1 MIYSF
6 NDKEPIIGSDCFIAP
21 SADVIGDVVLGEGT
35 SVWYGAVIR
44 GDDGPIRIGSGSNV
58 QDNAV
63 LHLTKAQ
70 DLVIGDNVTIG
81 HGAILHACTIEDGCL
96 IGMGSIVLDGAH
108 IGSDSLVAAGSLV
121 SPNKTFPPRSLIMG
135 SPAKAV
141 RSLSDEDLLA
151 IKTNTAEYL
160 ALGKDLAS
168 GKQRSDFLQ

>member
-1 MIYSF
+1 MLYSF
-6 NDKEPIIGSDCFIAP
+6 NDRKPVIGNDCFIAP
-21 SADVIGDVVLGEGT
+21 TADIIGDVVLGDGT

-44 GDDGPIRIGSGSNV
+44 GDDGPIRIGSCSNV

-63 LHLTKAQ
+63 LHLTKKQ
-70 DLVIGDNVTIG
+70 NLVIGSNVTIG

-108 IGSDSLVAAGSLV
+108 IGADSLVAAGALV

-141 RSLSDEDLLA
+141 RTLSNEDLEA
-151 IKTNTAEYL
+151 IRMNTAEYL
-160 ALGKDLAS
+160 ALGTDLAQ
-168 GKQRSDFLQ
+168 GKQSSNQLG